1 MSEAATS
8 ATYKRLRR
16 YAKPYWGLIAI
27 GMLAMALEAA
37 ASGGTLKLLGPIVD
51 DIFVEKKF
59 SYWLPVGL
67 VLLLLARGLFGL
79 VSDYAIARSGRGVA
93 RDLRMQL
100 MDKYLQLPGTR
111 FDSEPVPSMLTRLGV
126 DSEQVA
132 QAAVDALKVM
142 VSNTL
147 NIVATLAIM
156 FWTSWRVSLVL
167 LLLAPA
173 MAWMMGKVGKRYR
186 RLNHAIQESS
196 AEMLQTADQ
205 ALHAQQDVKAYGAQP
220 AEMARYGAQTLKNL
234 RLALKIEVTRGTLSM
249 LVQGLGAVGVAV
261 MLVVAGFE
269 ATQGRLSAGDFM
281 TLMTAM
287 VSLVPMLRQLTNVQ
301 SMLQRGISSAERLFS
316 VMDAPSE
323 RDDGRRPLHRAQGLI
338 EFRGVDA
345 RYEGRDAPALEGVSF
360 AARPGTVTAIV
371 GRSGSGKSTLVKLI
385 PRFYEPSS
393 GQVLLDGHPLDD
405 YALADLRRQIAIVGQ
420 QVMLFDGSVADNVA
434 YGELQD
440 ATPGRIDAA
449 VRDANAMEFVAKL
462 PEGVATHIG
471 TKGGKLSGGQRQRLA
486 IARAMLKDAPI
497 LILDEATAAL
507 DNESERLVQD
517 ALAQLIPDRTTLV
530 IAHRLSTIEH
540 ADQVL
545 VLDGGRL
552 VEQGT
557 HAELLARGGLYAHL
571 HAMQFR
577 EGAASNGA
585 GHAG

>member
-1 MSEAATS
+1 MSESATS
-8 ATYKRLRR
+8 ATYKRLRQ

-37 ASGGTLKLLGPIVD
+37 ASASTLKLLGPIVD
-51 DIFVEKKF
+51 DIFVDKNF
-59 SYWLPVGL
+59 MYWLPAGL

-79 VSDYAIARSGRGVA
+79 IADYTIARSGRGVA
-93 RDLRMQL
+93 RDLRLQL
-100 MDKYLQLPGTR
+100 MDKYLHLPGAR
-111 FDSEPVPSMLTRLGV
+111 FDTEPVPSMLTRLGA

-147 NIVATLAIM
+147 GIAATLGVM
-156 FWTSWRVSLVL
+156 FWTSWRVSLFL
-167 LLLAPA
+167 LLLAPV
-173 MAWMMGKVGKRYR
+173 MAWMMGTVGKRYR
-186 RLNHAIQESS
+186 RLNHAIQES
-196 AEMLQTADQ
+196 AADMLQTADQ
-205 ALHAQQDVKAYGAQP
+205 ALNAQQDVKAYGAQP
-220 AEMARYGAQTLKNL
+220 AEMARYGQQTLQNL
-234 RLALKIEVTRGTLSM
+234 QLALKIEVTRGTLSM

-261 MLVVAGFE
+261 MLVAAGFE
-269 ATQGRLSAGDFM
+269 AAKGRLTAGDFM

-301 SMLQRGISSAERLFS
+301 SMLQRGISSADRLFS

-323 RDDGRRPLHRAQGLI
+323 RDEGMRPLQRAQGLI
-338 EFRGVDA
+338 EFKGVDA
-345 RYEGRDAPALEGVSF
+345 RYEGQDAPALHGISF
-360 AARPGTVTAIV
+360 TAKPGTVTAIV

-385 PRFYEPSS
+385 PRFYEAES
-393 GQVLLDGHPLDD
+393 GQILLDGHPLAD
-405 YALADLRRQIAIVGQ
+405 YPLQDLRRQIAIVGQ

-440 ATPGRIDAA
+440 AASERIDAA
-449 VRDANAMEFVAKL
+449 VRDANAMEFVDKL
-462 PEGVATHIG
+462 PEGVETHIG
-471 TKGGKLSGGQRQRLA
+471 AKGGKLSGGQRQRLV

-497 LILDEATAAL
+497 LVLDEATAAL

-557 HAELLARGGLYAHL
+557 HAELLALGGVYAHL

-577 EGAASNGA
+577 EGNGSVA
-585 GHAG
+585 

>member
-1 MSEAATS
+1 MSESATS
-8 ATYKRLRR
+8 ATYKRLRQ

-37 ASGGTLKLLGPIVD
+37 ASASTLKLLGPIVD
-51 DIFVEKKF
+51 DIFVDKNF
-59 SYWLPVGL
+59 MYWLPAGL

-79 VSDYAIARSGRGVA
+79 IADYTIARSGRGVA

-100 MDKYLQLPGTR
+100 MDKYLHLPGVR
-111 FDSEPVPSMLTRLGV
+111 FDTEPVPSMLTRLGA

-147 NIVATLAIM
+147 GIAATLGVM
-156 FWTSWRVSLVL
+156 FWTSWRVSLFL
-167 LLLAPA
+167 LLLAPV
-173 MAWMMGKVGKRYR
+173 MAWMMGTVGKRYR
-186 RLNHAIQESS
+186 RLNHAIQES
-196 AEMLQTADQ
+196 AADMLQTADQ
-205 ALHAQQDVKAYGAQP
+205 ALNAQQDVKAYGAQP
-220 AEMARYGAQTLKNL
+220 AEMARYGQQTLQNL
-234 RLALKIEVTRGTLSM
+234 QLALKIEVTRGTLSM

-261 MLVVAGFE
+261 MLVAAGFE
-269 ATQGRLSAGDFM
+269 AAKGRLTAGDFM

-301 SMLQRGISSAERLFS
+301 SMLQRGISSADRLFS

-323 RDDGRRPLHRAQGLI
+323 RDDGRVALQRARGLI
-338 EFRGVDA
+338 EFRNVDA
-345 RYEGRDAPALEGVSF
+345 RYEGQDTPALHDISF
-360 AARPGTVTAIV
+360 TARPGTVTAIV

-385 PRFYEPSS
+385 PRFYEAES
-393 GQVLLDGHPLDD
+393 GQILLDGHPLAD
-405 YALADLRRQIAIVGQ
+405 YQLQDLRRQIAIVGQ

-440 ATPGRIDAA
+440 AASERIDAA
-449 VRDANAMEFVAKL
+449 VRDANAMEFVDKL
-462 PEGVATHIG
+462 PEGVETHIG
-471 TKGGKLSGGQRQRLA
+471 AKGGKLSGGQRQRLV

-557 HAELLARGGLYAHL
+557 HAELLALGGVYAHL

-577 EGAASNGA
+577 EGNGSAA
-585 GHAG
+585 

>member
-1 MSEAATS
+1 MSEAPTS
-8 ATYKRLRR
+8 ATYQRLRR
-16 YAKPYWGLIAI
+16 YARPYWGLIGI

-37 ASGGTLKLLGPIVD
+37 ASAGTLKLLGPIVD
-51 DIFVEKKF
+51 DIFVDKQF
-59 SYWLPVGL
+59 SYWLPAGL
-67 VLLLLARGLFGL
+67 VVLLLARGLFGL
-79 VSDYAIARSGRGVA
+79 VADYTIARSGRGVA

-100 MDKYLQLPGTR
+100 MDKYLHLPGAR
-111 FDSEPVPSMLTRLGV
+111 FDTEPVPSMLTRLGA

-147 NIVATLAIM
+147 GILATLAVM

-173 MAWMMGKVGKRYR
+173 MAWMMGKVGRRYR
-186 RLNHAIQESS
+186 RLNHAIQES
-196 AEMLQTADQ
+196 AADMLQTADQ

-234 RLALKIEVTRGTLSM
+234 QLALKIEVTRGTLSM
-249 LVQGLGAVGVAV
+249 LVQGLGAVGVAL
-261 MLVVAGFE
+261 MLVAAGFE
-269 ATQGRLSAGDFM
+269 AAQGRLTAGDFM

-287 VSLVPMLRQLTNVQ
+287 VSLVPLLRQLTNVQ

-316 VMDAPSE
+316 VMDAPQRTRRSVAARWHAPGPARVPRGGGRYE
-323 RDDGRRPLHRAQGLI
+323 GQRRTRAARHQLRGPAGHGDRHRRPLRQRQVEPGQADPALLRSRTRAGP
-338 EFRGVDA
+338 A
-345 RYEGRDAPALEGVSF
+345 RWPSAGRLPAGRPAPADRAG
-360 AARPGTVTAIV
+360 RPAGDAVRRQR
-371 GRSGSGKSTLVKLI
+371 G
-385 PRFYEPSS
+385 
-393 GQVLLDGHPLDD
+393 GQRR
-405 YALADLRRQIAIVGQ
+405 LRRVAGRAAGDAWPARCATRTRWSSSSAVG
-420 QVMLFDGSVADNVA
+420 
-434 YGELQD
+434 
-440 ATPGRIDAA
+440 GRPAHARSAPTAA
-449 VRDANAMEFVAKL
+449 S
-462 PEGVATHIG
+462 
-471 TKGGKLSGGQRQRLA
+471 LSGGQRQRLA

-517 ALAQLIPDRTTLV
+517 ALAHLIPDRTTLV

-557 HAELLARGGLYAHL
+557 HAELLARGGVYAHL

-577 EGAASNGA
+577 EGNGSAA
-585 GHAG
+585 

>member
-16 YAKPYWGLIAI
+16 YAKPYWGLIGI

-37 ASGGTLKLLGPIVD
+37 ASAGTLKLLGPIVD
-51 DIFVEKKF
+51 DIFVEKNF

-79 VSDYAIARSGRGVA
+79 VADYTIARSGRGVA

-100 MDKYLQLPGTR
+100 MDKYLHLPGAR
-111 FDSEPVPSMLTRLGV
+111 FDSEPVPSMLTRLGA

-147 NIVATLAIM
+147 GILATLAVM
-156 FWTSWRVSLVL
+156 VWTSWRVSLVL

-173 MAWMMGKVGKRYR
+173 LAWMMGKVGKRYR
-186 RLNHAIQESS
+186 RLNHAIQES
-196 AEMLQTADQ
+196 AAGMLQTADQ

-220 AEMARYGAQTLKNL
+220 AEMARYGVQTLQNL

-261 MLVVAGFE
+261 MLVAAGFE
-269 ATQGRLSAGDFM
+269 ARQDRLSAGDFM

-301 SMLQRGISSAERLFS
+301 SMLQRGISSADRLFS

-323 RDDGRRPLHRAQGLI
+323 RDEGRRPLQRTQGLL
-338 EFRGVDA
+338 EFRAVDA
-345 RYEGRDAPALEGVSF
+345 RYEGRDAPALEDISF
-360 AARPGTVTAIV
+360 VAKPGTVTAIV

-385 PRFYEPSS
+385 PRFYEPAS

-440 ATPGRIDAA
+440 ASPARIEAA
-449 VRDANAMEFVAKL
+449 VSDANAMEFVAKL

-471 TKGGKLSGGQRQRLA
+471 ARGGQLSGGQRQRLA

-545 VLDGGRL
+545 VLEGGRL

-557 HAELLARGGLYAHL
+557 HAELLARGGVYAHL
-571 HAMQFR
+571 HAAQLR
-577 EGAASNGA
+577 EGASANGA

>member
-16 YAKPYWGLIAI
+16 YAKPYWGLIGI

-37 ASGGTLKLLGPIVD
+37 ASAGTLKLLGPIVD
-51 DIFVEKKF
+51 RIFIERDF

-79 VSDYAIARSGRGVA
+79 VADYAIARSGRGVA

-100 MDKYLQLPGTR
+100 MDKYLHLPGAR
-111 FDSEPVPSMLTRLGV
+111 FDSEPVPSMLTRLGM

-142 VSNTL
+142 VSNAL
-147 NIVATLAIM
+147 SIAATLAVM

-205 ALHAQQDVKAYGAQP
+205 ALNAQQDVKAYGAQP
-220 AEMARYGAQTLKNL
+220 AEMARYGTQTLQNL

-249 LVQGLGAVGVAV
+249 LVQGLGAIGVAV
-261 MLVVAGFE
+261 MLVAAGFE
-269 ATQGRLSAGDFM
+269 AESGRLTAGDFM

-316 VMDAPSE
+316 VLDAPSE
-323 RDDGRRPLHRAQGLI
+323 RDEGRRPLQRTRGLI
-338 EFRGVDA
+338 EFRDVEA
-345 RYEGRDAPALEGVSF
+345 CYEGREVPALQAISF
-360 AARPGTVTAIV
+360 TARPGTVTAIV
-371 GRSGSGKSTLVKLI
+371 GRSGSGKSTLAKLI
-385 PRFYEPSS
+385 PRFYEPAR
-393 GQVLLDGHPLDD
+393 GRILLDGHPLDE

-440 ATPGRIDAA
+440 ATPARIDAA
-449 VRDANAMEFVAKL
+449 VRDANAMEFVATL
-462 PEGVATHIG
+462 PDGVATHIG
-471 TKGGKLSGGQRQRLA
+471 AKGGKLSGGQRQRLV

-557 HAELLARGGLYAHL
+557 HAELLARGGVYAHL

-577 EGAASNGA
+577 DGSGTTA
-585 GHAG
+585 

>member
-1 MSEAATS
+1 MSEADTS
-8 ATYKRLRR
+8 ITYRRLRQ
-16 YAKPYWGLIAI
+16 YARPYWGLIAI
-27 GMLAMALEAA
+27 GMLAMLLEAA
-37 ASGGTLKLLGPIVD
+37 ASGATLWLLGPIVD
-51 DIFVEKKF
+51 DIFVEHDF
-59 SYWLPVGL
+59 SYWLPAGL

-79 VSDYAIARSGRGVA
+79 AGDYTIARAGRHVA

-100 MDKYLQLPGTR
+100 MAKYLSLPGAR
-111 FDSEPVPSMLTRLGV
+111 FDAEPVPSMLTRLGA

-147 NIVATLAIM
+147 GIVATLVVM
-156 FWTSWRVSLVL
+156 FLTSWRVSLVL
-167 LLLAPA
+167 LLLAPV

-186 RLNHAIQESS
+186 RLNHSIQEAS
-196 AEMLQTADQ
+196 ADMLQTADQ
-205 ALHAQQDVKAYGAQP
+205 ALNAQQEVKAYGAQP
-220 AEMARYGAQTLKNL
+220 AEMARYGAQTLHNL

-249 LVQGLGAVGVAV
+249 FVQVLGAIGMAG
-261 MLVVAGFE
+261 MLVAAGLE
-269 ATQGRLSAGDFM
+269 AAQGRLTAGGF
-281 TLMTAM
+281 TKLMTAM
-287 VSLVPMLRQLTNVQ
+287 VNLVPSLRQLTNVQ

-316 VMDAPSE
+316 VLDAASE
-323 RDDGRRPLHRAQGLI
+323 RDAGRVPLARARGLL
-338 EFRGVDA
+338 EFRDVDA
-345 RYEGRDAPALEGVSF
+345 RYESQDAPALRGISF
-360 AARPGTVTAIV
+360 IARPGTVTAIV

-385 PRFYEPSS
+385 PRFYEPER

-420 QVMLFDGSVADNVA
+420 QVMLFDGSIADNVA
-434 YGELQD
+434 YGELKG
-440 ATPGRIDAA
+440 ATPERIDTA
-449 VRDANAMEFVAKL
+449 VREANALEFVSKL
-462 PEGVATHIG
+462 PGGVDTPVGAR
-471 TKGGKLSGGQRQRLA
+471 GGKLSGGQRQRLA
-486 IARAMLKDAPI
+486 LARAMLKDAPI

-545 VLDGGRL
+545 VLDAGRL

-557 HAELLARGGLYAHL
+557 HAELLSRGGLYAHL

-577 EGAASNGA
+577 DAGNGQSA
-585 GHAG
+585 

>member
-16 YAKPYWGLIAI
+16 YAKPYWSLIGI

-37 ASGGTLKLLGPIVD
+37 ASAGTLKLLGPIVD
-51 DIFVEKKF
+51 DIFVEKNF

-79 VSDYAIARSGRGVA
+79 VADYTIARSGRGVA

-100 MDKYLQLPGTR
+100 MDKYLHLPGAR
-111 FDSEPVPSMLTRLGV
+111 FDSEPVPSMLTRLGA

-147 NIVATLAIM
+147 GILATLAVM
-156 FWTSWRVSLVL
+156 VWTSWRVSLVL

-173 MAWMMGKVGKRYR
+173 LAWMMGKVGKRYR
-186 RLNHAIQESS
+186 RLNHAIQES
-196 AEMLQTADQ
+196 AAGMLQTADQ

-220 AEMARYGAQTLKNL
+220 AEMARYGVQTLQNL

-261 MLVVAGFE
+261 MLVAAGFE
-269 ATQGRLSAGDFM
+269 ARQDRLSAGDFM

-301 SMLQRGISSAERLFS
+301 SMLQRGISSADRLFS

-323 RDDGRRPLHRAQGLI
+323 RDEGRRPLQRTQGLL
-338 EFRGVDA
+338 EFRAVDA
-345 RYEGRDAPALEGVSF
+345 RYEGRDAPALEDISF
-360 AARPGTVTAIV
+360 VAKPGTVTAIV
-371 GRSGSGKSTLVKLI
+371 GRSGSGKTTLVKLI
-385 PRFYEPSS
+385 PRFYEPAS

-440 ATPGRIDAA
+440 ASPARIEAA
-449 VRDANAMEFVAKL
+449 VSDANAMEFVAKL

-471 TKGGKLSGGQRQRLA
+471 TRGGKLSGGQRQRLA

-545 VLDGGRL
+545 VLDAGRL

-557 HAELLARGGLYAHL
+557 HAELLARGGVYAHL
-571 HAMQFR
+571 HAAQFR
-577 EGAASNGA
+577 EGASANGA